1 MLTDKTI
8 KAVKPGNR
16 PLRLSDEKGL
26 SIEIQPSGSR
36 LWRFRYRFDGHPG
49 LLSMGSY
56 PEVSLSLARKRR
68 DEARRQIAEGE
79 NPSLLRKRDKD
90 DRANTFETV
99 LRDWHKVQST
109 KLDPNNAKAVFHRLE
124 MDVLP
129 YLGNRPV
136 NDITPLDLLKVLQR
150 VEKRGA
156 VETAHRLLSWCGQM
170 FRYAV
175 VLGIVDSDPSRDL
188 RGALK
193 QPKEKHFAALTKPE
207 DVSALLRAVDGYR
220 GSIATRSALQLGIL
234 TFVRPGNL
242 RQAEWSEFFNLD
254 QPDRA
259 EWHIPGNKMKV
270 KTERVFVVPLAP
282 QAVRVLEDMRPLT
295 GGGRFVF
302 PCLRSRAK
310 PMSNN
315 AINASLRRMGY
326 ERDEIT
332 GHGFR
337 AMARTL
343 CEEVLGFAPEVIE
356 EQLAHGKSGAL
367 RDAYNRT
374 TYMPKRR
381 ELMTAWADYLDKLKD
396 QE

>member
-8 KAVKPGNR
+8 KAAKPR
-16 PLRLSDEKGL
+16 EKPFRLTDGKGL

-36 LWRFRYRFDGHPG
+36 LWRFRYRFDGRPG

-68 DEARRQIAEGE
+68 DEARNQIADGK

-90 DRANTFETV
+90 DRTNTFESV
-99 LRDWHKVQST
+99 LRGWHKIQST
-109 KLDPNNAKAVFHRLE
+109 RLDPANAKAVLHRLE

-129 YLGNRPV
+129 YLGNRPIK
-136 NDITPLDLLKVLQR
+136 DITPPDLLEVLQR

-156 VETAHRLLSWCGQM
+156 VETAHRLLSWCGQV

-175 VLGIVDSDPSRDL
+175 ASGIVDSDPCRDL
-188 RGALK
+188 RGALI
-193 QPKEKHFAALTKPE
+193 QPREKHFAALTKPE
-207 DVSALLRAVDGYR
+207 DVSRLLKAMDGYR
-220 GSIATRSALQLGIL
+220 GIPVTRAALLLGIL

-242 RQAEWSEFFNLD
+242 RKAEWAEFFSLD
-254 QPDRA
+254 QPDKA
-259 EWHIPGNKMKV
+259 EWRIPGNKMKV
-270 KTERVFVVPLAP
+270 KTERDFIVPLAP
-282 QAVRVLEDMRPLT
+282 QAVRVLNDMYPLT
-295 GGGRFVF
+295 GEGRFVF
-302 PCLRSRAK
+302 PCPRSHTR

-315 AINASLRRMGY
+315 AINAALRYMGFGS
-326 ERDEIT
+326 DEIT

-343 CEEVLGFAPEVIE
+343 SEEVLGFAPEVIE
-356 EQLAHGKSGAL
+356 EQLAHGKAGPL

-381 ELMTAWADYLDKLKD
+381 ELMTAWADYLDKLRNL
-396 QE
+396 